1 MNAISGNSV
10 RMSFLVLCGMF
21 LAAQVSADSSYSL
34 KSPDNRIEIQIHL
47 AERIAYDVL
56 LNGQPL
62 VKDSTL
68 SINVDRKMLGE
79 NPQVKSTK
87 KDSVDRILEPV
98 VRQKFAKIR
107 ERYNEL
113 HLEMD
118 GGYAVTFRAYPEG
131 IAYRIEANL
140 GGENV
145 KVYKEEASFRFAGDF
160 TAFYPEEE
168 SFFSHNERKY
178 LPQPLKEIAAT
189 KFATLP
195 AVVDA
200 GGSVKIAVAESD
212 VEDYPG
218 LWLRGTGENGLSAT
232 FEPYPLKEKLERDRD
247 LKVVE
252 AADYI
257 AVTKG
262 TRTFPW
268 RVLGIVERDADLLT
282 NELVW
287 LLEKPSEVQD
297 TTWIKP
303 GKVAWD

>member
-1 MNAISGNSV
+1 
-10 RMSFLVLCGMF
+10 MSLLVLSGMF
-21 LAAQVSADSSYSL
+21 LAARVSADASYSL

-47 AERIAYDVL
+47 AERIAYDIL

-68 SINVDRKMLGE
+68 SINIDRKMLGE

-131 IAYRIEANL
+131 IAYRIETNL
-140 GGENV
+140 GSENV
-145 KVYKEEASFRFAGDF
+145 KVYKEEANFRFAGDYA
-160 TAFYPEEE
+160 AFYPEEE

-178 LPQPLKEIAAT
+178 LPHPLKEIAAT

-200 GGSVKIAVAESD
+200 GGGVKKAVG
-212 VEDYPG
+212 V
-218 LWLRGTGENGLSAT
+218 R
-232 FEPYPLKEKLERDRD
+232 
-247 LKVVE
+247 
-252 AADYI
+252 
-257 AVTKG
+257 
-262 TRTFPW
+262 
-268 RVLGIVERDADLLT
+268 
-282 NELVW
+282 
-287 LLEKPSEVQD
+287 
-297 TTWIKP
+297 
-303 GKVAWD
+303 